1 MIHAT
6 RNESELADNYRPQ
19 ILVHSLFNLNLFT
32 IMALTNPTKYVSVQR
47 LQRFEPSAY
56 KKVAVFI
63 DELRTHPKTGT
74 GHPEP
79 LKGKP
84 EGRWSRQITK
94 KHRLVYRIYE
104 MEVHVDI
111 LSSYGHY
118 DDK

>member
-1 MIHAT
+1 MFAIVYSSRAEEDL
-6 RNESELADNYRPQ
+6 RKLKKYEPAAFQKALKLLNELADHPQ
-19 ILVHSLFNLNLFT
+19 
-32 IMALTNPTKYVSVQR
+32 
-47 LQRFEPSAY
+47 
-56 KKVAVFI
+56 
-63 DELRTHPKTGT
+63 TGT

-104 MEVHVDI
+104 QEVYVDV
-111 LSSYGHY
+111 LTAYGHY